1 MKNKTTD
8 NQIQITFGFHN
19 YQKAFCKCSEE
30 EQERLLGCEE
40 YLGKERFAKAISKDY
55 QEFVVVDGML
65 YTITDSAKMPSIGR
79 DKGAKF
85 LAKFE
90 PTFSCISSG
99 GLFRVLCDTTMEQSI
114 KAIQSKAE
122 GKNYRY
128 TVGLTLQTTASV
140 AKLFKNAEID
150 QAAIDENKPFA
161 FAKHKQTRKVFNQ
174 LRWLMTSD
182 DYIFFKCQ
190 KLESVGAA

>member
-1 MKNKTTD
+1 MKNGIK
-8 NQIQITFGFHN
+8 ITLGIHS
-19 YQKAFCKCSEE
+19 YEKAFCKCSPE

-79 DKGAKF
+79 NKGAKF

-90 PTFSCISSG
+90 PTFSCISNG
-99 GLFRVLCDTTMEQSI
+99 GLYRVLTDQTIEQSI
-114 KAIQSKAE
+114 KALTAKAE

-140 AKLFKNAEID
+140 AKQFRNAEID
-150 QAAIDENKPFA
+150 QAAIEENKPFA
-161 FAKHKQTRKVFNQ
+161 FAKNKQNRKVFNG
-174 LRWLMTSD
+174 LRWLMTDD
-182 DYIFFKCQ
+182 DYIFF
-190 KLESVGAA
+190 LESVLHKLQRKELKK

>member
-1 MKNKTTD
+1 MKNEIK
-8 NQIQITFGFHN
+8 ITLGIHS
-19 YQKAFCKCSEE
+19 YEKAFCKCSPE
-30 EQERLLGCEE
+30 EQKRLMDCEE

-65 YTITDSAKMPSIGR
+65 YTITDSAKMPNIGR

-99 GLFRVLCDTTMEQSI
+99 GLFRVLTDQTIEQSI
-114 KAIQSKAE
+114 QALTAKAK
-122 GKNYRY
+122 GKHYRY
-128 TVGLTLQTTASV
+128 TVGLTLQTTKSV
-140 AKLFKNAEID
+140 SQQFPNAEIY
-150 QAAIDENKPFA
+150 QAAIEENQPFA
-161 FAKHKQTRKVFNQ
+161 FAKNKQMRKVFND

-182 DYIFFKCQ
+182 DYIYFKCQ
-190 KLESVGAA
+190 KLESVGSE